1 MPVEQRW
8 VSHERRAP
16 LCVCPSCVHTGL
28 PVTCPMAAWRLER
41 VLCLAA
47 PRCPLLT
54 GPAGPRPVPSRP
66 PWPCLLGSGLFHGS
80 QEVVTQG
87 RPCVGPGKAE
97 DRAQWVC
104 CTPLRPP
111 QPQLHTSHRKTSGG
125 FRDSP
130 CCWLQSDSQTIPR
143 SWLCCLPFGWLWQ
156 VASPF
161 SASQPRGE
169 RQEQEVRVSLCPRLG
184 GEGRG
189 PGWLAP
195 SSAFPRGRPGGP
207 GGRAEPGGPGHHGP
221 FSSITPVC

>member
-87 RPCVGPGKAE
+87 RPRVGPGKAE
-97 DRAQWVC
+97 DRAQGVC

-111 QPQLHTSHRKTSGG
+111 QPQLHTSQPENQR
-125 FRDSP
+125 R
-130 CCWLQSDSQTIPR
+130 
-143 SWLCCLPFGWLWQ
+143 LPG
-156 VASPF
+156 
-161 SASQPRGE
+161 QPVLLAAE
-169 RQEQEVRVSLCPRLG
+169 RQPDNPQVLALLLALWVALASRLTILSLTAS
-184 GEGRG
+184 
-189 PGWLAP
+189 W
-195 SSAFPRGRPGGP
+195 
-207 GGRAEPGGPGHHGP
+207 
-221 FSSITPVC
+221 